1 MRCDQPQLL
10 KYLGLLML
18 APCLGVSGTTVVK
31 GVVIQTV
38 RNSKSPRSKTM
49 ISLVQASTATPESKV
64 STTELVASMMHKF
77 SPELIN
83 SICSLGVENRYSAM
97 DNYADFLSGAR
108 ARMTSSTTDLG
119 VKATRKCIEEWG
131 GDPSQIGLLVAA
143 TNTPDQMLPC
153 LASEVM
159 ARTHGL
165 LPRSLATVSMQS
177 QGCSVMLK
185 SVEVAQ
191 WYLAANPGKM
201 AVVLMSEAH
210 TPYVAQLVRDE
221 YFGFREIAR
230 MRKNDQINDVE
241 FEQQRTETTLAIQS
255 MLFGD
260 GAVALLLGQ
269 DQAGKPTFGPISHLT
284 NDSPDDVNLL
294 SMVANSSHPGLNGKP
309 QYFMRPAVP
318 QRGAHYAVTTINDV
332 LHNPQSPVSDLSQVD
347 DCLIHTGSK
356 KILDGV
362 CSQLHLDTD
371 STKVHKSYD
380 VLENFGNL
388 SSASTGFMLAGKK
401 EWSGPAMVVGFG
413 VGFTASAGL
422 MSMN

>member
-1 MRCDQPQLL
+1 
-10 KYLGLLML
+10 
-18 APCLGVSGTTVVK
+18 
-31 GVVIQTV
+31 
-38 RNSKSPRSKTM
+38 M
-49 ISLVQASTATPESKV
+49 ISLVQASTATPQNKI

-83 SICSLGVENRYSAM
+83 SICSLGVDNRYSAM
-97 DNYADFLSGAR
+97 DNYADFLGGAP
-108 ARMTSSTTDLG
+108 MHTTTSTTELG
-119 VKATRKCIEEWG
+119 VNATRKCIEEWG

-159 ARTHGL
+159 GRTHGF
-165 LPRSLATVSMQS
+165 LPRSLSTVSMQS

-201 AVVLMSEAH
+201 AVVMMSETH
-210 TPYVAQLVRDE
+210 TPWVAPLVRDE
-221 YFGFREIAR
+221 YHGFREIAR
-230 MRKNDQINDVE
+230 MRKNQTIDDAE

-284 NDSPDDVNLL
+284 NDSPEDVNLL
-294 SMVANSSHPGLNGKP
+294 TMVSNSSHPALKGKP
-309 QYFMRPAVP
+309 QYFMRPQVP
-318 QRGAHYAVTTINDV
+318 ARGAHYAVTTVNDV
-332 LHNPQSPVSDLSQVD
+332 LHNPMSPVSDMSQVD

-362 CSQLHLDTD
+362 CSQLHLDSD
-371 STKVHKSYD
+371 STKVEKSYD
-380 VLENFGNL
+380 VLQNYGNL
-388 SSASTGFMLAGKK
+388 SSASTGFMLADKK
-401 EWSGPAMVVGFG
+401 EWAGPAMVVGFG

>member
-1 MRCDQPQLL
+1 
-10 KYLGLLML
+10 
-18 APCLGVSGTTVVK
+18 
-31 GVVIQTV
+31 
-38 RNSKSPRSKTM
+38 M
-49 ISLVQASTATPESKV
+49 ISLVSASTATPENKF
-64 STTELVASMMHKF
+64 STTELVASMMHKL

-83 SICSLGVENRYSAM
+83 TICSLGVENRYSAM
-97 DNYADFLSGAR
+97 DNYGDFLNGAPMN
-108 ARMTSSTTDLG
+108 ATSSTTDLG
-119 VKATRKCIEEWG
+119 VNATRKCIEESG
-131 GDPSQIGLLVAA
+131 VDPSQIGLLVAA

-159 ARTHGL
+159 GRTHGL
-165 LPRSLATVSMQS
+165 LPRSMSTVSMQS

-201 AVVLMSEAH
+201 AIVLMSEAH
-210 TPYVAQLVRDE
+210 TPFVAPLVRDE
-221 YFGFREIAR
+221 YYGFREIAR
-230 MRKNDQINDVE
+230 MRKNSKLTDAE

-269 DQAGKPTFGPISHLT
+269 DVSGKPAFGPISHLT

-294 SMVANSSHPGLNGKP
+294 TMISNSSHPALNGKP

-318 QRGAHYAVTTINDV
+318 TRGAHYAVTTVNDV

-371 STKVHKSYD
+371 STKVEKSYD
-380 VLENFGNL
+380 VLEQYGNL
-388 SSASTGFMLAGKK
+388 SSASTGFMLASKK
-401 EWSGPAMVVGFG
+401 EWAGPAMVVGFG

-422 MSMN
+422 MAVAN

>member
-1 MRCDQPQLL
+1 
-10 KYLGLLML
+10 
-18 APCLGVSGTTVVK
+18 
-31 GVVIQTV
+31 
-38 RNSKSPRSKTM
+38 M
-49 ISLVQASTATPESKV
+49 ISASTATPQNRI
-64 STTELVASMMHKF
+64 STTELVASMMHKL

-83 SICSLGVENRYSAM
+83 TICTLGVENRYSAM
-97 DNYADFLSGAR
+97 DNYSDFLTGAPMH
-108 ARMTSSTTDLG
+108 ATSSTTELG
-119 VKATRKCIEEWG
+119 VNATRKCIEEWG
-131 GDPSQIGLLVAA
+131 GDPSQIGLLIAA

-165 LPRSLATVSMQS
+165 LPRSLSTVSMQS

-210 TPYVAQLVRDE
+210 TPFVAPLLQNE
-221 YFGFREIAR
+221 YYGFREIAR
-230 MRKNDQINDVE
+230 MRKNGVISDTE

-260 GAVALLLGQ
+260 GAVALLLGT

-284 NDSPDDVNLL
+284 NDNPDDVNLL
-294 SMVANSSHPGLNGKP
+294 SMVSSSKHPSLSGKP
-309 QYFMRPAVP
+309 QYFMRPQVP
-318 QRGAHYAVTTINDV
+318 NRGAHYAVTTVNDV
-332 LHNPQSPVSDLSQVD
+332 LDNPMSPVSDISQVD

-362 CSQLHLDTD
+362 CSQLHLDSD
-371 STKVHKSYD
+371 STKVEKSYD

-401 EWSGPAMVVGFG
+401 EWAGPAMVVGFG

-422 MSMN
+422 MSVN

>member
-1 MRCDQPQLL
+1 
-10 KYLGLLML
+10 
-18 APCLGVSGTTVVK
+18 
-31 GVVIQTV
+31 
-38 RNSKSPRSKTM
+38 M
-49 ISLVQASTATPESKV
+49 ISMISASTATPQNRI
-64 STTELVASMMHKF
+64 STTELVASMMHKL

-83 SICSLGVENRYSAM
+83 TICTLGVENRYSAM
-97 DNYADFLSGAR
+97 DNYADFLSGAPMN
-108 ARMTSSTTDLG
+108 ATSSTTDMG
-119 VKATRKCIEEWG
+119 VNATRKCIEEWG
-131 GDPSQIGLLVAA
+131 GDPSQIGLLIAA

-165 LPRSLATVSMQS
+165 LPRSLSTVSMQS

-210 TPYVAQLVRDE
+210 TPLAGPLLRDE
-221 YFGFREIAR
+221 YYGFREIAR
-230 MRKNDQINDVE
+230 MRKSEKIDDE
-241 FEQQRTETTLAIQS
+241 GFAQQRAETALLIQM

-260 GAVALLLGQ
+260 GAVALLLGT

-284 NDSPDDVNLL
+284 NDDPNDVNLL
-294 SMVANSSHPGLNGKP
+294 SMISNSPHPALHGRP
-309 QYFMRPAVP
+309 QYFMQPTVPA
-318 QRGAHYAVTTINDV
+318 RGAHYAVTTVNDV
-332 LHNPQSPVSDLSQVD
+332 LHDPMSPVSDLSQVD

-380 VLENFGNL
+380 VLENYGNL

-401 EWSGPAMVVGFG
+401 EWAGPAMVVGFG

-422 MSMN
+422 MSVN

>member
-1 MRCDQPQLL
+1 
-10 KYLGLLML
+10 
-18 APCLGVSGTTVVK
+18 
-31 GVVIQTV
+31 
-38 RNSKSPRSKTM
+38 M
-49 ISLVQASTATPESKV
+49 ISLVSDSTATPQNKV
-64 STTELVASMMHKF
+64 GTTELIASMMHKL

-83 SICSLGVENRYSAM
+83 TIGSLGVENRYSAM
-97 DNYADFLSGAR
+97 DNYADFLTGAPINP
-108 ARMTSSTTDLG
+108 TSSTTELG
-119 VKATRKCIEEWG
+119 VNATRKCIEEWG

-159 ARTHGL
+159 GRTHGL
-165 LPRSLATVSMQS
+165 LSRSLRTVSMQS

-210 TPYVAQLVRDE
+210 TPYVAPLLRDE
-221 YFGFREIAR
+221 YFGFRELAR
-230 MRKNDQINDVE
+230 MRKNGMIDDAS
-241 FEQQRTETTLAIQS
+241 FEEQRTETTLAIQS

-260 GAVALLLGQ
+260 GAVALLLGT
-269 DQAGKPTFGPISHLT
+269 DQAGKPAFGPISHLT

-294 SMVANSSHPGLNGKP
+294 SMVSNSTHPSLHGKP

-318 QRGAHYAVTTINDV
+318 TRGAHYAVTTVNDV
-332 LHNPQSPVSDLSQVD
+332 LDNPMSPVSDMSQVD

-362 CSQLHLDTD
+362 CSQLHLDAD
-371 STKVHKSYD
+371 STKVEKSYD

-401 EWSGPAMVVGFG
+401 QWAGPAMVVGFG

>member
-1 MRCDQPQLL
+1 
-10 KYLGLLML
+10 
-18 APCLGVSGTTVVK
+18 
-31 GVVIQTV
+31 
-38 RNSKSPRSKTM
+38 M
-49 ISLVQASTATPESKV
+49 ISMISASTATPQNRI
-64 STTELVASMMHKF
+64 STTELVASMMHKL

-83 SICSLGVENRYSAM
+83 TICTLGVENRYSAM
-97 DNYADFLSGAR
+97 DNYADFLSGAP
-108 ARMTSSTTDLG
+108 MNTTSSTTEMG
-119 VKATRKCIEEWG
+119 VNATRKCIEEWG
-131 GDPSQIGLLVAA
+131 GDPSQIGLLIAA

-159 ARTHGL
+159 GRTHGL
-165 LPRSLATVSMQS
+165 LPRSLSTVSMQS

-191 WYLAANPGKM
+191 WYLAANPGKL

-210 TPYVAQLVRDE
+210 TPFVAPLLQNE
-221 YFGFREIAR
+221 YYGFREIAR
-230 MRKNDQINDVE
+230 MRKHDQLDDVA
-241 FEQQRTETTLAIQS
+241 FEQQRIETTLAIQS

-260 GAVALLLGQ
+260 GAVALLLGT
-269 DQAGKPTFGPISHLT
+269 DQPGKPTFGPISHLT
-284 NDSPDDVNLL
+284 NDNPDDVNLL
-294 SMVANSSHPGLNGKP
+294 SMVSSSTHPSLSGKP

-318 QRGAHYAVTTINDV
+318 ARGAHYAVTTVNDV
-332 LHNPQSPVSDLSQVD
+332 LDNPMSPVSDMSQVD

-380 VLENFGNL
+380 VLENYGNL

-401 EWSGPAMVVGFG
+401 EWAGPAMVVGFG

-422 MSMN
+422 MSVN

>member
-1 MRCDQPQLL
+1 
-10 KYLGLLML
+10 
-18 APCLGVSGTTVVK
+18 
-31 GVVIQTV
+31 
-38 RNSKSPRSKTM
+38 M
-49 ISLVQASTATPESKV
+49 ISASTATPQNRI
-64 STTELVASMMHKF
+64 STTELVASMMHKL

-83 SICSLGVENRYSAM
+83 TICTLGVENRYSAM
-97 DNYADFLSGAR
+97 DNYADFLIGAPMN
-108 ARMTSSTTDLG
+108 ATSSTTDLG

-131 GDPSQIGLLVAA
+131 GDPSQIGLLIAA

-165 LPRSLATVSMQS
+165 LPRSLSTVSMQS

-210 TPYVAQLVRDE
+210 TPFVAPLLRDE

-230 MRKNDQINDVE
+230 MRKNDKLTDAQ
-241 FEQQRTETTLAIQS
+241 FEQQRTETTLVIQS

-260 GAVALLLGQ
+260 GAVALLLGT
-269 DQAGKPTFGPISHLT
+269 DQAGKPSFGPISHLT

-294 SMVANSSHPGLNGKP
+294 SMVSNSTHPALYGKP

-318 QRGAHYAVTTINDV
+318 ARGAHYAVTTVNDV
-332 LHNPQSPVSDLSQVD
+332 LDNPMSPVSDLSQVD

-371 STKVHKSYD
+371 STKVEKSYD
-380 VLENFGNL
+380 VLENYGNL
-388 SSASTGFMLAGKK
+388 SSASTGFMLAEKR
-401 EWSGPAMVVGFG
+401 EWAGPAMVVGFG

-422 MSMN
+422 MSVN